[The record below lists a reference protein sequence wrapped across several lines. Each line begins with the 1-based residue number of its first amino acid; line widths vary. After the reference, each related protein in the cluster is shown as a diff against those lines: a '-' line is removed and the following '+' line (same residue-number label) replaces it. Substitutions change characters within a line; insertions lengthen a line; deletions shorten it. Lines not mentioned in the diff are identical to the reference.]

1 MYYIRR
7 GDYFYKDTTKRD
19 PYKTGTPKYRHVFTR
34 DRLQATCFKTKVE
47 ALEALE
53 TVPGQL
59 AEVHNSDEHL
69 MATATTKVSNQ
80 PRVIHYFQDVNY
92 NQVLTPTQLR
102 AMVTQDIRNRCQ
114 TLAPS
119 EVAAMLGLLYTDVQ
133 AINQRLPRAHYVY
146 RQIGERLAKDQGVKL
161 RIQTNAM

>member
-1 MYYIRR
+1 M
-7 GDYFYKDTTKRD
+7 
-19 PYKTGTPKYRHVFTR
+19 
-34 DRLQATCFKTKVE
+34 
-47 ALEALE
+47 E
-53 TVPGQL
+53 TFPGQL

-69 MATATTKVSNQ
+69 MANATTKVSNQ
-80 PRVIHYFQDVNY
+80 PRVIHYFQDVDY

-133 AINQRLPRAHYVY
+133 AINQRLPRAYYVD
-146 RQIGERLAKDQGVKL
+146 RQVGERLATDQGVKL